1 MGPGPPPLLH
11 PCSPRRL
18 RGLQWGRGG
27 ALHPQ
32 HPLPRGVPLSR
43 GPPRRP
49 YHAAPGC
56 AGSGPPS
63 LHTPPPQIA
72 TTAASA
78 GTGTASATRR
88 GLRAT
93 GGPGPPPPTASTTTR
108 HAGATTASATVS
120 GARGGSRGG
129 RPPAGAVGAALGLC
143 TAPRAASC
151 PWGHPSGA
159 MACCATPPVP
169 RHPCGVLRRSWSS
182 CSGPVP
188 RLISQGANFPRFS
201 PQIPR
206 SRPAPLPPPQGIGIA
221 TMIGIA
227 TARAGTWTAASGAG
241 TATMTAAGIT
251 TEVGQGRAGRG
262 VLGAAGGGPGGLRH
276 RAPAAAAAPRAA
288 LGPGGRVS
296 VPIWGPVPLSGVL
309 PCREDPQ
316 GVSPPAPRLRLAD
329 RQRQEGLRQRLPPG
343 R

>member
-18 RGLQWGRGG
+18 RGPQWGRGG
-27 ALHPQ
+27 AQHPQ

-56 AGSGPPS
+56 TGSGPPS
-63 LHTPPPQIA
+63 LHPPSQIA

-108 HAGATTASATVS
+108 RAGATTASATVS

-129 RPPAGAVGAALGLC
+129 RPPAGAVGAAPGLC

-151 PWGHPSGA
+151 PWGRPSGA

-169 RHPCGVLRRSWSS
+169 RHSPSDTLAV
-182 CSGPVP
+182 CSGARGAVARVQSPV
-188 RLISQGANFPRFS
+188 
-201 PQIPR
+201 
-206 SRPAPLPPPQGIGIA
+206 
-221 TMIGIA
+221 
-227 TARAGTWTAASGAG
+227 
-241 TATMTAAGIT
+241 
-251 TEVGQGRAGRG
+251 
-262 VLGAAGGGPGGLRH
+262 
-276 RAPAAAAAPRAA
+276 
-288 LGPGGRVS
+288 
-296 VPIWGPVPLSGVL
+296 
-309 PCREDPQ
+309 
-316 GVSPPAPRLRLAD
+316 
-329 RQRQEGLRQRLPPG
+329 
-343 R
+343 